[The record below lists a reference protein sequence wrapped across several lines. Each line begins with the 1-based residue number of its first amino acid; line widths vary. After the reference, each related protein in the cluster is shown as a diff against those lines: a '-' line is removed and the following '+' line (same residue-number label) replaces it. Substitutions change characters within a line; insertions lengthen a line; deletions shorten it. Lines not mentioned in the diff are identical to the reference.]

1 MYKEGKTKKIEY
13 LPFAAAALLF
23 LIALFFF
30 LEAMLSKSLNYT
42 FGFIGY
48 GGTFKYSHVKTG
60 GFSLSLYWAAQ
71 YTGIIA
77 MIIICLCR
85 RAFCGIGKVKAVL
98 TGILLFV
105 FGFIG
110 AKLLYIAENL
120 KSVLENG
127 LTLGGVSFFG
137 TVFLLPVFM
146 PLIGLAFK
154 VKPGRYLDFCTPA
167 VLLMLSFI
175 RLGCFMNGCCEGIS
189 FWFKGRPVTIPVQ
202 LLEAA
207 LDFALLGIILS
218 LNRAGKYTGR
228 LYFVF
233 MTGYGIFRF
242 ILEFI
247 RNTPKTHLGL
257 SNGQWFSLISIAVGI
272 IFLLIRKKENI
283 HEEN

>member
-1 MYKEGKTKKIEY
+1 MYKEGKAKKIEY

-23 LIALFFF
+23 LIVLFFF

-48 GGTFKYSHVKTG
+48 GGTFKYSHIKIG

-71 YTGIIA
+71 CTGIIA

-110 AKLLYIAENL
+110 AKLLYIAENF
-120 KSVLENG
+120 KNVLENG

-137 TVFLLPVFM
+137 TVFLLPAFM
-146 PLIGLAFK
+146 PLIGLAFE
-154 VKPGRYLDFCTPA
+154 VKPGKYLDFCTPA

-257 SNGQWFSLISIAVGI
+257 SNGQWFALISIAVGI